1 MQTLLERLRSIVR
14 PRPGQTPSL
23 FQASATVF
31 SISAVY
37 LYFAGYVFCYFYY
50 YQGFGVT
57 LESLDLSTQFYFVRA
72 YTCLRSVGGL
82 CLVLALLLVITA
94 YLKGLLRNGI
104 TLMAML
110 ATFPLLFYISYHT
123 AWTEQQANF
132 CSPASTIQFRFKE
145 RSEKAPVS
153 DAAVPATS
161 RDKKPSSE
169 ATFDLAT
176 ARELMA
182 LGHSGE
188 LSLLL
193 ETKDRIVVFK
203 KPNCY
208 LLGEKGPMM
217 PPKAQ
222 VYTLLRS
229 DLEFTEV
236 IP

>member
-1 MQTLLERLRSIVR
+1 MPTLQERLRSILC
-14 PRPGQTPSL
+14 PRPGQAPSL

-82 CLVLALLLVITA
+82 CLLLALLLVIAA
-94 YLKGLLRNGI
+94 YLRGLLRSGI
-104 TLMAML
+104 TLLAML
-110 ATFPLLFYISYHT
+110 ATFPLLFYVSYHT
-123 AWTEQQANF
+123 AWMEQQANF

-145 RSEKAPVS
+145 RSGKTPAA
-153 DAAVPATS
+153 DAAVPATTG
-161 RDKKPSSE
+161 DKKPSPETIFDS
-169 ATFDLAT
+169 ATSQ
-176 ARELMA
+176 ELMA
-182 LGHSGE
+182 LGQSGE

-193 ETKDRIVVFK
+193 ETKDRIIVFK

-208 LLGEKGPMM
+208 LLGDNGPMM
-217 PPKAQ
+217 PPKAH

-236 IP
+236 MP

>member
-1 MQTLLERLRSIVR
+1 MQTLLERLRSILC

-37 LYFAGYVFCYFYY
+37 LYFAGYLFCHFYY
-50 YQGFGVT
+50 TQGFGVT
-57 LESLDLSTQFYFVRA
+57 LESLDLPTQFYFVRA
-72 YTCLRSVGGL
+72 YTCLLSAGGL
-82 CLVLALLLVITA
+82 CLMLAMLLVITA
-94 YLKGLLRNGI
+94 YLRGLLRSGI
-104 TLMAML
+104 TLLAML
-110 ATFPLLFYISYHT
+110 AAFPLLCYISYHT

-132 CSPASTIQFRFKE
+132 CSPASSIQFRFKE
-145 RSEKAPVS
+145 SSGKTPAS
-153 DAAVPATS
+153 DVVVPITS
-161 RDKKPSSE
+161 GDKKPSSE
-169 ATFDLAT
+169 AIFDLAT
-176 ARELMA
+176 TRELMA

-203 KPNCY
+203 KPSCY
-208 LLGEKGPMM
+208 PLGNNGPMM